1 MSLTEGRQ
9 ASLGKAGGHRERTPD
24 LLQRAGAGLV
34 GRTSLGNRVAGWAG
48 EEDGMLPKHLLAPVY
63 NLGCLL
69 RVLVLKVLH
78 VDGKC
83 RVFSG
88 AEGHSGL
95 AHRL

>member
-34 GRTSLGNRVAGWAG
+34 GRTSLGNRVAGWVG
-48 EEDGMLPKHLLAPVY
+48 EEDGVLPEHLLAHP
-63 NLGCLL
+63 CLQPGMSSEGFGP
-69 RVLVLKVLH
+69 
-78 VDGKC
+78 VDGTCK
-83 RVFSG
+83 VFSG